1 MNKGKVLFTGGTGFI
16 GRNILPILSEQ
27 FDVLAPRRSELNL
40 YDEKEVKNYIINNK
54 IDYIVHSANPNPS
67 KNELDKAD
75 KMLRDSLQLFMVLYN
90 CKDLVKKMV
99 YYGSGAIYDKTRD
112 IVSVYE
118 ENANDYIPKDDY
130 GFAKYIMNHLT
141 TGNVYNLCVFGCYG
155 PSDADSKFITHCIRC
170 CLDNKPVTIRQDCMF
185 DYMHVY
191 DLGRI
196 TNWLLSSNPK
206 HNMYNACSG
215 LRVSL
220 SDIAKEVI
228 KQMNSDSSVVIQN
241 PGWNKEYTASNDRL
255 LKEYNGKFIS
265 LDEGIFIQID
275 WEKENYRS

>member
-1 MNKGKVLFTGGTGFI
+1 MNKGKILFTGGTGFI

-40 YDEKEVKNYIINNK
+40 YDEKEVRNYIINNK

-75 KMLRDSLQLFMVLYN
+75 RMLRDSLQLFMVLYS
-90 CKDLVKKMV
+90 CRDLVKKLV

-112 IVSVYE
+112 IVSVHE
-118 ENANDYIPKDDY
+118 EDACDYIPKDDY

-170 CLDNKPVTIRQDCMF
+170 CLDNKPVTIRQNCMF

-196 TNWLLSSNPK
+196 TNWLLSNNNPS

-228 KQMNSDSSVVIQN
+228 KQMNSNSPVVIQN
-241 PGWNKEYTASNDRL
+241 TGWNNEYTASNERL
-255 LKEYNGKFIS
+255 LKEYKGSFIS
-265 LDEGIFIQID
+265 LKEGISIQIG
-275 WEKENYRS
+275 WEKGNYK